1 MVDRYTKAVLT
12 VIAVALSAIAFKSTF
27 PTAVAQSSCGS
38 AAVPCFVQIVQN
50 APLLVTTDFSVSP
63 RR

>member
-12 VIAVALSAIAFKSTF
+12 VIAVALSAIAFKSAF
-27 PTAVAQSSCGS
+27 PPADAQSSCGS
-38 AAVPCFVQIVQN
+38 PAVPCYVQVIQN
-50 APLLVTTDFSVSP
+50 GPLLVTTDFAVSP